1 MAITSASHTPTLS
14 FNALFESKN
23 PAFPRIHMKRRLV
36 ISSIK
41 IKTFYSKCYG
51 KIKVGISK
59 LGIDIG
65 IRYFSSINIDN
76 FSIVKLKISELLYHL
91 QADFQGGRKQRGG
104 GGTLGNRNFFVEVE
118 LRGLT
123 KMVGGWRGGRYF
135 SIIPSQI

>member
-1 MAITSASHTPTLS
+1 MAVTSASHTPTLS

-76 FSIVKLKISELLYHL
+76 FSIFNLKMSNIEKSKTPISNYCRPFR
-91 QADFQGGRKQRGG
+91 DGCR
-104 GGTLGNRNFFVEVE
+104 E
-118 LRGLT
+118 LRAFTSMKIKFLSVERME
-123 KMVGGWRGGRYF
+123 KCPW
-135 SIIPSQI
+135 